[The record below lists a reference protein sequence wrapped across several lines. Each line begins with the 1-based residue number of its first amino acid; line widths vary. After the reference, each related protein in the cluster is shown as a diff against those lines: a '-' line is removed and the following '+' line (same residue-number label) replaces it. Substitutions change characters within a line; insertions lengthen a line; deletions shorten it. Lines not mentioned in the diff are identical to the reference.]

1 MGKTTFKARRIL
13 IILVCKE
20 KQQGKER
27 SPLKQNSYL
36 SFSMSV
42 VMGKRKPS
50 WRFRFKHYID
60 VLLAYMPK
68 AYLKSC
74 LFFREESK

>member
-50 WRFRFKHYID
+50 
-60 VLLAYMPK
+60 
-68 AYLKSC
+68 
-74 LFFREESK
+74 